1 MNGSF
6 WNLKQENIQIMH
18 ALHKL
23 IFSSKMAEGV
33 KQKFEL
39 VERNCIL
46 FYVTI
51 VLREENQAWFELFS
65 KIF

>member
-1 MNGSF
+1 
-6 WNLKQENIQIMH
+6 MH

-51 VLREENQAWFELFS
+51 VLREENQA
-65 KIF
+65 

>member
-1 MNGSF
+1 
-6 WNLKQENIQIMH
+6 
-18 ALHKL
+18 
-23 IFSSKMAEGV
+23 MAEGV
-33 KQKFEL
+33 KQKCEL

-65 KIF
+65 EIF

>member
-1 MNGSF
+1 
-6 WNLKQENIQIMH
+6 MH

-23 IFSSKMAEGV
+23 ILSTSKMAEGV
-33 KQKFEL
+33 KQECGL

-51 VLREENQAWFELFS
+51 VLREENQA
-65 KIF
+65 